1 MVEQKIFIIDL
12 ESLYDI
18 FNEVKN
24 SLNFKIFQI
33 NLSEIDVRL
42 ADIDE
47 NSIFLINDITKINKF
62 TNLDTNKVLELNNL
76 PISFLKLI
84 EKINLLF
91 LKINYQSKSEVK
103 IKNYSLNLNDRSISK
118 ENKNTKLTEKEL
130 EIILYLSNKKKPKT
144 IIELQN
150 EIWKYNSDLETHT
163 VETHVYRL
171 RKKIQKI
178 FEDQNF
184 ILSSKDGYYL

>member
-1 MVEQKIFIIDL
+1 MLEQKIFIIDL

-18 FNEVKN
+18 LNEVKN

-62 TNLDTNKVLELNNL
+62 TNLDTNKVLELKNL
-76 PISFLKLI
+76 PISFSKLI

>member
-1 MVEQKIFIIDL
+1 MLDQKIFIIDL

>member
-1 MVEQKIFIIDL
+1 MLDQKIFIIDL

-178 FEDQNF
+178 F
-184 ILSSKDGYYL
+184 